1 MLVVG
6 AGWLVDGASDIAQ
19 SFGVSDLV
27 IGLTVVAIGTS
38 LPEIATSI
46 LAAVRGQRDLAV
58 GNVVGSCLFNLGAV
72 LGLAA
77 TISAEGVPIYP
88 SAVHFDLPFMVATAV
103 ALLPVA
109 FTGFSI
115 ERWEG
120 LLFAGYYLAYVT
132 YLVLTATQHPA
143 LPAFGW
149 AMSTFVIPL
158 TLITLAVLV
167 AQELRVRA
175 GKKELEPAAP
185 A

>member
-38 LPEIATSI
+38 LPELATSI
-46 LAAVRGQRDLAV
+46 IAAVRGQRDLAV

-109 FTGFSI
+109 FTGFAI

-120 LLFAGYYLAYVT
+120 ILFAGYYLAYVL

-149 AMSTFVIPL
+149 AMATFVIPL

-167 AQELRVRA
+167 VRELRSRA
-175 GKKELEPAAP
+175 GKQELERPTPA
-185 A
+185 